1 MHAVTVEC
9 IFVLQIKR
17 NPFSHQCQS
26 ARRQG
31 VCVGVTQFW
40 VCHQVVD
47 WLKEDGT
54 VGATELQR
62 RLKDEHKIVV
72 PYKRVY
78 KGRLLA
84 MDKIYGPWDKSFD
97 NLFRFKAQIEEASPG
112 SWVVID
118 HHTIN
123 NKIRFNRL
131 FFALKPCVDGF
142 LRGCRPYLAVDS
154 TFLTGRFRG
163 QLCIS
168 CAVDGHNWMY
178 PVAVGVIDSETN
190 ENWVW
195 FMGRLKEAIGSP
207 PGLTFST
214 DCGQAVMN
222 GVSEVFPEAEH
233 RECMYHLVQNF
244 KKRYSGK
251 VFDEHLWASAYSWS
265 PYMFDKH
272 YQAMAAAKA
281 EAMKYLQDTH
291 KKLWTRSQFGTASK
305 VDYVTNNLAESF
317 NNWIKGEKQK
327 HLDDLMDT
335 IRQKI
340 LIKWNHR
347 KRVARKF
354 EGKILPHIVQKLKD
368 DSYNLDIEVITSSP
382 EGVAEI
388 CAKGGLGLGLWWT

>member
-97 NLFRFKAQIEEASPG
+97 NLFRFKAQIEETSPG

-163 QLCIS
+163 PVVHFLCS
-168 CAVDGHNWMY
+168 
-178 PVAVGVIDSETN
+178 
-190 ENWVW
+190 
-195 FMGRLKEAIGSP
+195 
-207 PGLTFST
+207 
-214 DCGQAVMN
+214 
-222 GVSEVFPEAEH
+222 
-233 RECMYHLVQNF
+233 
-244 KKRYSGK
+244 
-251 VFDEHLWASAYSWS
+251 
-265 PYMFDKH
+265 
-272 YQAMAAAKA
+272 
-281 EAMKYLQDTH
+281 
-291 KKLWTRSQFGTASK
+291 
-305 VDYVTNNLAESF
+305 
-317 NNWIKGEKQK
+317 
-327 HLDDLMDT
+327 
-335 IRQKI
+335 
-340 LIKWNHR
+340 
-347 KRVARKF
+347 
-354 EGKILPHIVQKLKD
+354 
-368 DSYNLDIEVITSSP
+368 
-382 EGVAEI
+382 
-388 CAKGGLGLGLWWT
+388 